1 MIPKI
6 VFHKLSVE
14 ENVNLVI
21 QFYQN
26 ECENDFINR
35 KDAMIRIFPALKEII
50 RSNMT
55 KDGVI
60 KEIQDEVIRS
70 YQEES
75 FDMDR
80 FLIDYQQ
87 YFDVSSSSFLS
98 FLSQLLK
105 CDWPNSMKIIS
116 VYIGILPFHFGI
128 SETAS
133 IYLCAGSMGE
143 VFSNLIHELT
153 HFLYFQKW
161 QLLHRFSKPSTFLYP
176 SAIWEYSEMVIDPI
190 LNHAAIKGLFYD
202 IPGMRYTADSFCYDH
217 KHSLVMFELQTLFPK
232 EEIEDAIKKGY
243 RLFLSSK

>member
-6 VFHKLSVE
+6 VFHKLAVE
-14 ENVNLVI
+14 ENVNLVSE
-21 QFYQN
+21 FYQN
-26 ECENDFINR
+26 DSSNEFMNR
-35 KDAMIRIFPALKEII
+35 KDAMIRIFPALREII

-55 KDGVI
+55 KDGII

-80 FLIDYQQ
+80 LIIDYQQ
-87 YFDVSSSSFLS
+87 YFDVPSSPFLK

-105 CDWPNSMKIIS
+105 CDWPSSMKIIS
-116 VYIGILPFHFGI
+116 VYIGVLPFHFGI
-128 SETAS
+128 SETSS
-133 IYLCAGSMGE
+133 IYLCVGSMGE

-161 QLLHRFSKPSTFLYP
+161 QMLHRFSKPSTFLYP

-190 LNHAAIKGLFYD
+190 LNHAAIKGLFYG
-202 IPGMRYTADSFCYDH
+202 IAGMHYTADSFCYDH

-232 EEIEDAIKKGY
+232 EEIEEAIKKGY
-243 RLFLSSK
+243 RIFLRSK